1 MGVLAMTTSSVLPD
15 PSARSDPDEPL
26 PEPEPAE
33 PQADPAVD
41 AARQRWIRNGVD
53 VAVVALCVV
62 FIVGPL
68 HPDLLLTNSTPAG
81 GDMGAHVWA
90 PAFLRDELLP
100 SLRLSGWTPD
110 WYAGFP
116 AFQFYMVV
124 PSLMIVAVNSGVQGW
139 LAIVPFI
146 VSLAIGLPSIL
157 RLEGRRR
164 IVGVTIAL
172 LVAVLGIGVPYGVAF
187 KWVTVSGVLTLPLA
201 AYVFGRLIR
210 FRSPGPAVLAVATVP
225 FLFDRGFTIYGGN
238 IPSTLAG
245 EFAFSISLSIALLYL
260 GFLARGLETGQY
272 RATSAVLLALTGL
285 CHLIPAFFALA
296 GTAVLLLMRMASTRS
311 ARSIGRSVGWAAVVG
326 LVGGL
331 LSAFWVLPFFWQRTF
346 LNDMGWEK
354 LAVRGADQAIWTWL
368 REDIQ
373 PHLLPESITWAV
385 FLAVIGIVLS
395 IVFKIRIGV
404 FLTVMAAVI
413 AVGFV
418 FLPEG
423 RLWNA
428 RILPFYYLCI
438 YMLAAV
444 GVTEVG
450 RSLALI
456 ASPEPVEGGPDQQP
470 HRWLEWVTA
479 PMSFAAVA
487 VVVGL
492 PLAALPLGS
501 TAEDGTY
508 RWLGLS
514 TADDS
519 FVPGWAE
526 WNYRGYE
533 GKDAYPEYHGIVTEM
548 DRVGDSN
555 GCGRSMWEYQK
566 ELDRYGTPMALM
578 LLPFWTEGCIG
589 SMEGLYFEA
598 SSTTPFH
605 FLLQSE
611 LSAAPSNAQRD
622 LPYRQFD
629 IDAGVDHLQLFGVR
643 YYLATSTQAITAA
656 STHPDLTEVGSSG
669 PWVVYEVADAPLVE
683 GVDAVPAVTTSSN
696 AQDEWLCDGLDVKTE
711 SGLRGTNP
719 TCSGPALDWFQS
731 DPDEQVFVASDGPD
745 EWERVDYPTPPV
757 RTPIEP
763 AVVTDVVADTNSISF
778 EVDRVGAPVL
788 VKASYFPNW
797 EVSGGDGP
805 YRVAPNLMLVVPT
818 DTNVELT
825 FGREAIDW
833 IAWLLTLVG
842 IGMVIALVRRGDR
855 WLTLG
860 S

>member
-1 MGVLAMTTSSVLPD
+1 MTDSSVLPVPSAVADQDDD
-15 PSARSDPDEPL
+15 PSAIA
-26 PEPEPAE
+26 PEPPS
-33 PQADPAVD
+33 PDD
-41 AARQRWIRNGVD
+41 AAAVANRRRWVRNGID
-53 VAVVALCVV
+53 AAVIVLCVV
-62 FIVGPL
+62 FILGPL
-68 HPDLLLTNSTPAG
+68 QPDLLLTDSTPAG

-116 AFQFYMVV
+116 AFQFYMVI
-124 PSLMIVAVNSGVQGW
+124 PSLMIVAVNSGIQGP
-139 LAIVPFI
+139 LAVLPFAA
-146 VSLAIGLPSIL
+146 SLGIGLHAIL
-157 RLEGRRR
+157 ATDGRRR
-164 IVGVTIAL
+164 IVGVTAAL
-172 LVAVLGIGVPYGVAF
+172 LIAVLGIGVPYGVAF
-187 KWVTVSGVLTLPLA
+187 KWVTVSGILTLPLA

-210 FRSPGPAVLAVATVP
+210 FAYPGPALLAIATVP

-245 EFAFSISLSIALLYL
+245 EFAFSISLSLAVLYL
-260 GFLARGLETGQY
+260 GFLARGLQTGQY
-272 RATSAVLLALTGL
+272 RATAAVLLALTGL
-285 CHLIPAFFALA
+285 CHIIPAFFALA
-296 GTAVLLLMRMASTRS
+296 GTAVLLLMRIASHHSKRATTRS
-311 ARSIGRSVGWAAVVG
+311 AAWVLVVG
-326 LVGGL
+326 PVAGL

-354 LAVRGADQAIWTWL
+354 LAVRPDVGYGDWAANWDWFWQDVRPQLIPGAMG
-368 REDIQ
+368 
-373 PHLLPESITWAV
+373 WAV

-395 IVFKIRIGV
+395 IVFKVRVGV
-404 FLTVMAAVI
+404 FLTITAAII

-418 FLPEG
+418 VLPEG

-456 ASPEPVEGGPDQQP
+456 ASPDPERDPQP
-470 HRWLEWVTA
+470 HRWFEWVTA
-479 PMSFAAVA
+479 PISFVAVA

-501 TAEDGTY
+501 TDDDGTY
-508 RWLGLS
+508 RWFGLS
-514 TADDS
+514 TTDDS
-519 FVPGWAE
+519 FVPSWAE
-526 WNYRGYE
+526 WNYSGYE
-533 GKDAYPEYHGIVTEM
+533 GKEAYPEYQALVGEM
-548 DRVGDSN
+548 ARVGETN

-578 LLPFWTEGCIG
+578 LLPFWTDGCIG

-629 IDAGVDHLQLFGVR
+629 IDAGVDHLQLLGVR

-656 STHPDLTEVGSSG
+656 SDHPDLTEVGSSG
-669 PWVVYEVADAPLVE
+669 PWVVYEVADAPLVQ
-683 GVDAVPAVTTSSN
+683 GVDAVPAVTTSSH
-696 AQDEWLCDGLDVKTE
+696 AQGDWLCADLDVKTE

-719 TCSGPALDWFQS
+719 TCNGPALDWFQG
-731 DPDEQVFVASDGPD
+731 DPDDQVHLAADGPA
-745 EWERVDYPTPPV
+745 EWERVDYPTAPV
-757 RTPIEP
+757 RTPIES
-763 AVVTDVVADTNSISF
+763 AEVSNLVADTNTIAF
-778 EVDRVGAPVL
+778 DVDRVGAPVL

-797 EVSGGDGP
+797 EVSGADGP

-818 DTNVELT
+818 ETSVEMT
-825 FGREAIDW
+825 FGREPVDW
-833 IAWLLTLVG
+833 IAWFLTFFG
-842 IGMVIALVRRGDR
+842 IVMVVALVRKGDD
-855 WLTLG
+855 WLTADR
-860 S
+860 